1 MKPLSRFI
9 QPRSPYFWLMVM
21 FNALTGLLAWVTQT
35 MPLPGFLKVL
45 IAVLAIG
52 NGLLGYWA
60 LKLMLRTAPSI
71 TPSATPSAAHSD
83 TQSAS
88 QAEQPK

>member
-1 MKPLSRFI
+1 MIPISRFI

-21 FNALTGLLAWVTQT
+21 FNTLTGLLAWVTQT

-60 LKLMLRTAPSI
+60 LRLMLRATDTAHPN
-71 TPSATPSAAHSD
+71 
-83 TQSAS
+83 
-88 QAEQPK
+88 K

>member
-1 MKPLSRFI
+1 MKSLSRFI

-35 MPLPGFLKVL
+35 MPLPDFLKVL

-60 LKLMLRTAPSI
+60 LKLMLRTTRSAAPSAA
-71 TPSATPSAAHSD
+71 PSAAHSATPSAN
-83 TQSAS
+83 

>member
-21 FNALTGLLAWVTQT
+21 FNTLTGLLAWVTQT

-60 LKLMLRTAPSI
+60 LKLMLRTTPSI

>member
-1 MKPLSRFI
+1 MKPLSRLI

-60 LKLMLRTAPSI
+60 LKLMLRTTQSV
-71 TPSATPSAAHSD
+71 TQSVTHSATQPT
-83 TQSAS
+83 TQAD
-88 QAEQPK
+88 QPK

>member
-1 MKPLSRFI
+1 MKSLSRFI

-60 LKLMLRTAPSI
+60 LKLMLRTTPSAAPSAAH
-71 TPSATPSAAHSD
+71 SATPSAN
-83 TQSAS
+83 

>member
-1 MKPLSRFI
+1 MKPISRFI

-35 MPLPGFLKVL
+35 MPLPGFLKVM

-52 NGLLGYWA
+52 NGVLGYWA
-60 LKLMLRTAPSI
+60 LRLMLRT
-71 TPSATPSAAHSD
+71 TPSATCSA
-83 TQSAS
+83 TQSAD
-88 QAEQPK
+88 QADQPK